1 MKKYTFII
9 LLIVSFGMTNWASAQ
24 PLKIESHK
32 KCPVCG
38 MYPARYPHFNCQ
50 IVFKDGSYEAFDSAI
65 GLLVYLHFPDK
76 TGIKLKPVAGIYFK
90 DYLKEGW
97 LEADRAFF
105 VTGSEIKGPMGIQF
119 LPVDSEQAAEE
130 LKKQG
135 NGKDII
141 HFKMINRQYLI
152 NAAKAG
158 QLHKMA
164 KKLVLK

>member
-1 MKKYTFII
+1 MKRFWLVVI
-9 LLIVSFGMTNWASAQ
+9 LIVFLGMADGAFSQPPEIETN
-24 PLKIESHK
+24 K
-32 KCPVCG
+32 KCPLCS
-38 MYPARYPHFNCQ
+38 MYSARYPKFNCQ
-50 IVFKDGSYEAFDSAI
+50 IVFKDGGYEAFDSAI

-76 TGIKLKPVAGIYFK
+76 TGKKLKPVAGIYFK
-90 DYLKEGW
+90 DYFKASW
-97 LEADRAFF
+97 LEADKAFF
-105 VTGSEIKGPMGIQF
+105 VTGSKIRGPMGAQF

-130 LKKQG
+130 LKKQAQ
-135 NGKDII
+135 GKDSV